1 MEYIRGTDFEIPGF
15 SAVTLGKFDGMHT
28 GHQELLANMERFRK
42 DGARLVVFTFGTS
55 PYELLK
61 GHTPLLMT
69 NGERRHFCEQAGVDY
84 LIEFPF
90 TDEVCHMPAET
101 FIRKVICE
109 QLHARFVV
117 VGTDFGFGFKR
128 QGNVALLQSLEE
140 KYGYRTFPIEKK
152 RDETGREISSTYI
165 REELLAGHMEK
176 ATALTGT
183 PYFLSGEI
191 VHGKQFGRTYGI
203 PTINMIPPEGKLLP
217 PYGVYVSRVT
227 LEQGVYRGVTN
238 IGVRPTVSEAGCVN
252 METFLFDFDGD
263 VYGDEATLELL
274 HYVRPEKK
282 FTSLEELEAQIKSD
296 AKEARDWK
304 ER

>member
-101 FIRKVICE
+101 FIRKVGRSPRDRRHP
-109 QLHARFVV
+109 QAA
-117 VGTDFGFGFKR
+117 KR
-128 QGNVALLQSLEE
+128 RSQWGSHPSRCQKCL
-140 KYGYRTFPIEKK
+140 
-152 RDETGREISSTYI
+152 RE
-165 REELLAGHMEK
+165 R
-176 ATALTGT
+176 
-183 PYFLSGEI
+183 
-191 VHGKQFGRTYGI
+191 
-203 PTINMIPPEGKLLP
+203 
-217 PYGVYVSRVT
+217 
-227 LEQGVYRGVTN
+227 
-238 IGVRPTVSEAGCVN
+238 
-252 METFLFDFDGD
+252 
-263 VYGDEATLELL
+263 
-274 HYVRPEKK
+274 
-282 FTSLEELEAQIKSD
+282 
-296 AKEARDWK
+296 
-304 ER
+304 